1 MSVCV
6 VHADIAILFMFIF
19 SSFSSSTF
27 HCLLA
32 VKNIQSIVVP
42 FRVPTSF
49 LLFVSKTIYTYLL
62 LCMFSRYNNN
72 NVGIKVNMCRRRE

>member
-49 LLFVSKTIYTYLL
+49 LLFVSKTIYTLYTHLHDL
-62 LCMFSRYNNN
+62 FSLCYVFSLQQ
-72 NVGIKVNMCRRRE
+72 